1 MIPNLEEE
9 LLDQLAQEIQEKMRK
24 KRLLTSRGEPMFEDP
39 LSWEQQE
46 VFRLL
51 KAQPGT
57 TYQES
62 DETGR
67 HIFRDWMRSLLDVS
81 EVTVTF
87 VKADGSIRDMRCTL
101 DQDRIPPQP
110 PRQLNKAPVD
120 GIVRDREIEALVK
133 PEENHTQ
140 KVFDLDAGAWRSF
153 RYDRLKKVTATVSFE

>member
-1 MIPNLEEE
+1 MEN
-9 LLDQLAQEIQEKMRK
+9 
-24 KRLLTSRGEPMFEDP
+24 P

-57 TYQES
+57 MYQES

-67 HIFRDWMRSLLDVS
+67 HIFRDWMRGVL
-81 EVTVTF
+81 EVTEITVTF
-87 VKADGSIRDMRCTL
+87 VKADGTLRDMRCTL
-101 DQDRIPPQP
+101 DRDKIPPQP
-110 PRQLNKAPVD
+110 PRAEKPAKEAPVD
-120 GIVRDREIEALVK
+120 GLRQHGFLGEDQEIEALIK

-153 RYDRLKKVTATVSFE
+153 RYDRLKKVTATMSFE

>member
-1 MIPNLEEE
+1 
-9 LLDQLAQEIQEKMRK
+9 
-24 KRLLTSRGEPMFEDP
+24 MFETP

-57 TYQES
+57 MYQEA

-67 HIFRDWMRSLLDVS
+67 KYFRDWVRGVL
-81 EVTVTF
+81 EVTEITVTF
-87 VKADGSIRDMRCTL
+87 VKADGTLRDMRCTL
-101 DQDRIPPQP
+101 DRDRIPPQP
-110 PRQLNKAPVD
+110 LRELNKAPVD
-120 GIVRDREIEALVK
+120 GIVREDQEIAALVK

-153 RYDRLKKVTATVSFE
+153 RYDRLKKVSATMSFE

>member
-1 MIPNLEEE
+1 M
-9 LLDQLAQEIQEKMRK
+9 KK
-24 KRLLTSRGEPMFEDP
+24 KRLLTNRGELMEQT
-39 LSWEQQE
+39 LTWEQQE

-67 HIFRDWMRSLLDVS
+67 HIFRDWVRNLLNVS
-81 EVTVTF
+81 EITVTF
-87 VKADGSIRDMRCTL
+87 VKADGTLRDMRCTL

-110 PRQLNKAPVD
+110 PRAAKPAKETPVD
-120 GIVRDREIEALVK
+120 GIVRENKEVK
-133 PEENHTQ
+133 APEENHTQ

-153 RYDRLKKVTATVSFE
+153 RYDRLKKVTATMSFE

>member
-1 MIPNLEEE
+1 M
-9 LLDQLAQEIQEKMRK
+9 AVK
-24 KRLLTSRGEPMFEDP
+24 KRRLLTARGELMETP

-57 TYQES
+57 MYQES

-87 VKADGSIRDMRCTL
+87 LS
-101 DQDRIPPQP
+101 
-110 PRQLNKAPVD
+110 
-120 GIVRDREIEALVK
+120 
-133 PEENHTQ
+133 
-140 KVFDLDAGAWRSF
+140 RS
-153 RYDRLKKVTATVSFE
+153 

>member
-1 MIPNLEEE
+1 
-9 LLDQLAQEIQEKMRK
+9 
-24 KRLLTSRGEPMFEDP
+24 MFEEP

-57 TYQES
+57 TYQEA

-67 HIFRDWMRSLLDVS
+67 HIFRDWVRGLLNVS
-81 EVTVTF
+81 EITVTF
-87 VKADGSIRDMRCTL
+87 VKADGTLRDMRCTL

-110 PRQLNKAPVD
+110 PRAAKPAKELPVD
-120 GIVRDREIEALVK
+120 GLRQHGFLGEAKEVTK
-133 PEENHTQ
+133 PEESHTQ

-153 RYDRLKKVTATVSFE
+153 RYDRLKKVTASMSFE